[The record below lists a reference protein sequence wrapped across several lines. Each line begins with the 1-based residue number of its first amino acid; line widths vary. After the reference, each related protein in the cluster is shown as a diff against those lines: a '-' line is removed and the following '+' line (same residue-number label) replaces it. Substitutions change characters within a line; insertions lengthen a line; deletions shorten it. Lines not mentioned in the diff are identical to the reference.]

1 MAPLQRLTT
10 SAGHRWQLTWDCH
23 HLSGSILHM
32 ASSHGCLGCLTVLG
46 SQGGLTSKTAEMKA
60 PRPS

>member
-10 SAGHRWQLTWDCH
+10 SAGHRWQLSWDCQ
-23 HLSGSILHM
+23 LSGSILHV
-32 ASSHGCLGCLTVLG
+32 ASSHSCLGFLTVLG